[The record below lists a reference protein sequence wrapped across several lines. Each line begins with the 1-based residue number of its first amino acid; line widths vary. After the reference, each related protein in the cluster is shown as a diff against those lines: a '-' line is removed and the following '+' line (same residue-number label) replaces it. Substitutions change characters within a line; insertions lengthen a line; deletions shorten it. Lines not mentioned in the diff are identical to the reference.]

1 MSQQNSYKS
10 EKLTQLRMQAARF
23 RWQIEPEPHGAG
35 WRVYQ
40 SGKRGYDEYSSL
52 DQVEAAINETRVE
65 IDSKLERGKR

>member
-23 RWQIEPEPHGAG
+23 RWQIEPHGAT

-40 SGKRGYDEYSSL
+40 SGRRGYDEYASL
-52 DQVEAAINETRVE
+52 NQVEAAINEARIE
-65 IDSKLERGKR
+65 IDRKSR